1 MINYIKKK
9 YNRFLGSK
17 NILKILYYFHKIF
30 GEKYLGELDLNFRYK
45 KTRIEIIQNIIN
57 LKKYN
62 SYLEIGTYK
71 DEVFDNILCKKKIG
85 VDPYM
90 GGNLRMTSDA
100 FFKINTDKFDLI
112 FIDGLHEYKQVKKD
126 IINSVNFLNEDGVI
140 LIHDCLPKNYF
151 ANAIPRCVY
160 EWNGD
165 VWKAFVEMR
174 TKENLDC
181 YCCYADYGI
190 GIILKRKNSN
200 LLKINVKNFS
210 KMKYNYFFYNYKD
223 LMNLKEYEEILEIIS

>member
-1 MINYIKKK
+1 MLIG
-9 YNRFLGSK
+9 R
-17 NILKILYYFHKIF
+17 
-30 GEKYLGELDLNFRYK
+30 
-45 KTRIEIIQNIIN
+45 
-57 LKKYN
+57 N
-62 SYLEIGTYK
+62 SEADDML
-71 DEVFDNILCKKKIG
+71 
-85 VDPYM
+85 
-90 GGNLRMTSDA
+90 
-100 FFKINTDKFDLI
+100 
-112 FIDGLHEYKQVKKD
+112 
-126 IINSVNFLNEDGVI
+126 SVNFLNEDGVI